1 MDLSCFFDDQYVFGT
16 VCKDIEELFQR
27 VVLGLV
33 VSDVAESELVVDGHG
48 VFIGTFIEDVSS
60 QTLVGSRYLGA
71 LGQLFQL
78 PAVR

>member
-60 QTLVGSRYLGA
+60 QTPLSWCSWATLPVASR
-71 LGQLFQL
+71 Q
-78 PAVR
+78 VV